1 MEGEVLNI
9 MYAKERNIIL
19 GSFANIKKG
28 LSKIFINEQINMTE
42 FFALNGIIN
51 KEDIREVSKNLKI
64 NKSAISQM
72 LSNLEKKGL
81 ITRSINKD
89 DRRRLDIEITPNGN
103 DIINRVNDI
112 HEVIITSTFNKLGVD
127 KTKQLAALLNEFS
140 EDLKDSTSEYINSQE
155 GN

>member
-1 MEGEVLNI
+1 MEGEVLNT

>member
-140 EDLKDSTSEYINSQE
+140 EDLKDSTAEYINSQE